1 MKKDFAINEKLKNT
15 IEDIVNFSIEE
26 IQKQRPLQL
35 KDISCPRRQNL
46 GDKISLIY
54 YRVVRLMVIR
64 ELLGFTL
71 SAKIF
76 YQAGKRIGKRMGF
89 KAVEDMV
96 NAFSEMIIG
105 ETRLIEVTRNK
116 IVAVEDECGTCSGLP
131 QVGEPLCFFE
141 GGFIAGGLE
150 SILDKDVTV
159 VETKCWGLGD
169 QICQW
174 EALIYEKGTLDN
186 DPDLE
191 KSKTTTETIA
201 NLIGKAVAALE
212 FVEEYNREKEINIKL
227 RKELEYQNRYN
238 NIVARNKKMKQIFD
252 MVDSIAGIDS
262 TVLIQGESGTG
273 KELIARAIYEHS
285 PRTKAPFV
293 VANCCVFS
301 ETLLESELFGHEQG
315 AFTGAIKQKI
325 GRFESAQKGV
335 IFLDEIGDLS
345 PTAQLKLLR
354 VLQERSFE
362 RVGGNETIHVDVR
375 VVAATNKNLEE
386 EVKKGNF
393 REDLYYR
400 INVIPI
406 YMPPLRERKDDI
418 PLLCMNFMKKFS
430 DKMGRKIT
438 HISSNALKFLMNY
451 NWPGNVREL
460 ENMIERAV
468 ALDKDSI
475 LNIDDFPTFDNGNP
489 GNEDNKVVK
498 NNLTENEKTLI
509 LDVLK
514 RTDWNKHLAAKELG
528 INRSSL
534 YSKLKKHKI
543 TTPK

>member
-1 MKKDFAINEKLKNT
+1 MKNNFYINEKLKDT
-15 IEDIVNFSIEE
+15 IEEIVNFSIEE
-26 IQKQRPLQL
+26 IQKQKPLQL
-35 KDISCPRRQNL
+35 KDISCPHRLTMGN
-46 GDKISLIY
+46 KISLTY
-54 YRVVRLMVIR
+54 YRVIRLMVIR

-71 SAKIF
+71 SSKIF
-76 YQAGKRIGKRMGF
+76 YQAGKRIGNRMGF
-89 KAVEDMV
+89 KSLDDLV

-105 ETRLIEVTRNK
+105 KTQLVEVTNTK

-131 QVGEPLCFFE
+131 KVGEPLCFFE

-150 SILDKDVTV
+150 SIFDKDASV

-174 EALIYEKGTLDN
+174 EATLYEKGTLNNNHDI
-186 DPDLE
+186 D
-191 KSKTTTETIA
+191 KSETTTETVA

-212 FVEEYNREKEINIKL
+212 FVEDYKREKEINLKL

-238 NIVARNKKMKQIFD
+238 NIVASNTKMKQIFNMID
-252 MVDSIAGIDS
+252 TIAGIDS

-285 PRTKAPFV
+285 PRAKAPFV

-325 GRFESAQKGV
+325 GRFESAHKGV

-345 PTAQLKLLR
+345 STAQLKLLR

-362 RVGGNETIHVDVR
+362 RVGGNETIHTDVR
-375 VVAATNKNLEE
+375 IVAATNKNLAE
-386 EVKKGNF
+386 EVKRGKF

-400 INVIPI
+400 LNVIPI
-406 YMPPLRERKDDI
+406 HLPPLRERKDDI
-418 PLLCMNFMKKFS
+418 PLLCINFMKKFS
-430 DKMGRKIT
+430 EKMDRKIT
-438 HISSNALKFLMNY
+438 HFSSNALKLLMNY
-451 NWPGNVREL
+451 TWPGNVREL

-475 LNIDDFPTFDNGNP
+475 LDIDDFPSFDNNNFQDG
-489 GNEDNKVVK
+489 DSKILK
-498 NNLTENEKTLI
+498 NNLIENEKTLI
-509 LDVLK
+509 LETLK
-514 RTDWNKHLAAKELG
+514 RTSWNKHLAAKELG

-534 YSKLKKHKI
+534 YSKLKKHNI
-543 TTPK
+543 AMPK